1 MALSMLLIHVPC
13 VVSRFL
19 QVTLIRGPIHRR
31 SEVKARKPSTRT
43 SHLGVSHR
51 DSPVTLPRRAIAE
64 NLHGFEH
71 LLSRLRPL
79 ATANQRGALKLCR
92 MSEVVRQAVPQ
103 PFTPRTTRSIVMR
116 TGRSIS
122 SLTPTRIHR
131 HHHDL
136 LRELK
141 IANDRT
147 RPPGHSDRRAS
158 DLLPHLRPMAHSVLQ
173 NRQDKARQCP
183 NQLLQPRTLPVR
195 APLGTTVLWT

>member
-1 MALSMLLIHVPC
+1 MHSFTFPASNPNQRAHPPPLRSQSSETINTNFSPGGFPPRFTSNPPTPRD
-13 VVSRFL
+13 SR
-19 QVTLIRGPIHRR
+19 
-31 SEVKARKPSTRT
+31 EPSRIRT
-43 SHLGVSHR
+43 SPIKAQTSSDRQQMGSAQTM
-51 DSPVTLPRRAIAE
+51 PNE
-64 NLHGFEH
+64 Q
-71 LLSRLRPL
+71 SRPPSS
-79 ATANQRGALKLCR
+79 AAA
-92 MSEVVRQAVPQ
+92 
-103 PFTPRTTRSIVMR
+103 FHPRTTRSIVMR

-173 NRQDKARQCP
+173 SRQDKARQCP

-195 APLGTTVLWT
+195 APLGTIVLWT